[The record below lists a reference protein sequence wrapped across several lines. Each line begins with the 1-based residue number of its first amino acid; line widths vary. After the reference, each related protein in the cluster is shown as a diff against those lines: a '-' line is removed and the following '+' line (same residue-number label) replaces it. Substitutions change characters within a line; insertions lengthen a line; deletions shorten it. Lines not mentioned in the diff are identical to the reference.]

1 MPAAIDMRLI
11 PSEAA
16 RVAGVSVDTI
26 RGWVRAGILPA
37 ERTPLGNLIDA
48 RDLGRL
54 IQAREEAARHRER
67 GH

>member
-1 MPAAIDMRLI
+1 MTAAIDTRVTT
-11 PSEAA
+11 SEAA
-16 RVAGVSVDTI
+16 RASGVSEQTI
-26 RGWVRAGILPA
+26 RTWVRAGILPA
-37 ERTPLGNLIDA
+37 ERTPLGALIDA